1 MARFAR
7 IENGI
12 VQQVVV
18 VDNNV
23 IQDENGDEQES
34 LGIAFCRSLYG
45 ANTTWV
51 QSSYNKNFRKNHAG
65 EGYSYDASRDAFIP
79 PQPFDSWILDET
91 TCLWEPPTAYPDDDN
106 DYVWDEASTSWVL
119 IAY

>member
-18 VDNNV
+18 VNNDV

-45 ANTTWV
+45 ADTTWV
-51 QSSYNKNFRKNHAG
+51 QSSYNGNFRKNHAG
-65 EGYSYDASRDAFIP
+65 KGHSYDETRDAFIP
-79 PQPFDSWILDET
+79 PQPFDSWTLNET
-91 TCLWEPPTAYPDDDN
+91 TCLWEPPTAYPDDGGN
-106 DYVWDEASTSWVL
+106 YVWDEASTSWV
-119 IAY
+119 AAS

>member
-18 VDNNV
+18 VNNDV

-34 LGIAFCRSLYG
+34 IGIAFCRSLYG

-65 EGYSYDASRDAFIP
+65 KGYTYDASRDAFIP
-79 PQPFDSWILDET
+79 PKPYSSWILDEN
-91 TCLWEPPTAYPDDDN
+91 TCLWEAPVQMPDDN
-106 DYVWDEASTSWVL
+106 RQYTWDETSLNWTL
-119 IAY
+119 IT